1 MQKDL
6 SNELIRLKK
15 LYELSRTIS
24 GDPVEV
30 FRHIAKIIG
39 ELFELKIVC
48 LSKINGDQLDF
59 LAIYHEG
66 QIFTDAGSCELAI
79 TPCATVEMAQDVQIY
94 DHVKERFP
102 DALFLQQHN
111 AHSYCGFPCLGNDG
125 KVKAVTCLLDD
136 KPREYTG
143 EDIEILRIFG
153 QRIGMEIERQEHIQ
167 SVKASQQRIE
177 FLAHHDILTELPN
190 RILLTERFKLAIA
203 QVKREEILVGLI
215 SLDLDHFK
223 VINDSLGH
231 HTGDL
236 LLKEV
241 VGRLKTCVRDVDTI
255 SRQGGDQFIILLP
268 DIHAANDVAIV
279 AQKILEIFKN
289 PFLIDGDSV
298 KITASL
304 GIVLFPKDGNDLSQ
318 LLQYADTAMYHAKDS
333 GGNGCQFFN
342 EEMAASSKERLHI
355 LNHIRQAL
363 EFNQFKLH
371 YQSQV
376 DTVTRK
382 IIACEALIRW
392 ETPDGFIPPG
402 KFIPVAENSGIIL
415 EIDAWVVD
423 AACRQAKIWQDAG
436 TPLVVAVNI
445 SASQFKRGDI
455 IDLVSTALERHQLD
469 PSLLEIEL
477 TESILIHDTETMRQ
491 VLSQLKQLGIKFSI
505 DDFGTG
511 YSNLSYL
518 RMLHLDKI
526 KIDQSFIT
534 HMATNENDKVIVRST
549 IDLAHNLGLK
559 VIAEGVETA
568 SAVELLEE
576 FGCDQ
581 LQGYH
586 FGKPMPPEL
595 FVNFTK

>member
-15 LYELSRTIS
+15 LYELSMTIS
-24 GDPVEV
+24 GDPVDV
-30 FRHIAKIIG
+30 FKHIARIIG

-48 LSKINGDQLDF
+48 LSKINGDTLDF

-66 QIFTDAGSCELAI
+66 KIFTDAGSCELAI
-79 TPCATVEMAQDVQIY
+79 TPCATVEMTQDVRIY
-94 DHVKERFP
+94 DRVKERFP
-102 DALFLQQHN
+102 DAAFLQQHN
-111 AHSYCGFPCLGNDG
+111 AYSYCGFPCLGNDG

-136 KPREYTG
+136 KPREYTE
-143 EDIEILRIFG
+143 EDVEILRIFG

-167 SVKASQQRIE
+167 SVKESQQRIE
-177 FLAHHDILTELPN
+177 FLANHDFLTELPN
-190 RILLTERFKLAIA
+190 RFLLIERFKLAITQA
-203 QVKREEILVGLI
+203 KQEEAAVSLI

-223 VINDSLGH
+223 AVNDSLGH

-241 VGRLKTCVRDVDTI
+241 AGRLKTCVRDADII
-255 SRQGGDQFIILLP
+255 SRQGSDQFIILLS
-268 DIHAANDVAIV
+268 DIHGANDVTVV
-279 AQKILEIFKN
+279 AQNILEIFKN
-289 PFLIDGDSV
+289 PFLIDGNSL
-298 KITASL
+298 KISASL
-304 GIVLFPKDGNDLSQ
+304 GIVLFPKDGSDLSQ

-333 GGNGCQFFN
+333 GGNGYQFFN

-355 LNHIRQAL
+355 LNHLRQAL
-363 EFNQFKLH
+363 ELSQFKLH

-376 DTVTRK
+376 DTITRK

-392 ETPDGFIPPG
+392 ETQDGFIPPG

-415 EIDAWVVD
+415 DIDAWVVD
-423 AACRQAKIWQDAG
+423 AACRQAKIWQEAG
-436 TPLVVAVNI
+436 MPLLVAVNI
-445 SASQFKRGDI
+445 SASQFKRGNIVDV
-455 IDLVSTALERHQLD
+455 VSVSLEKHQLD
-469 PSLLEIEL
+469 PGLLEIEL
-477 TESILIHDTETMRQ
+477 TESILIHDTEIIRQ
-491 VLSQLKQLGIKFSI
+491 ALFQLKQLGVKLSI

-526 KIDQSFIT
+526 KIDQSFIK
-534 HMATNENDKVIVRST
+534 HMTTNENDKVIVRSA

-559 VIAEGVETA
+559 VVAEGVEMV

-581 LQGYH
+581 LQGYY
-586 FGKPMPPEL
+586 FGKPMSPEL
-595 FVNFTK
+595 FAGFIK

>member
-6 SNELIRLKK
+6 SNELVRLKK
-15 LYELSRTIS
+15 LYELSMTIS

-66 QIFTDAGSCELAI
+66 QIFTDAGSCNLAI
-79 TPCATVEMAQDVQIY
+79 TPCATVEMAQDVRIY

-136 KPREYTG
+136 KPRKYTE

-167 SVKASQQRIE
+167 SVKASQQQIE

-190 RILLTERFKLAIA
+190 RILLIERFKLAIA
-203 QVKREEILVGLI
+203 SVKREEVAVGLI

-223 VINDSLGH
+223 VVNDSFGH
-231 HTGDL
+231 HAGDL

-241 VGRLKTCVRDVDTI
+241 VSRLKTCVRDLDTI

-268 DIHAANDVAIV
+268 DIYEANDVAIV
-279 AQKILEIFKN
+279 AQKILEIFRN

-298 KITASL
+298 KIAASL

-333 GGNGCQFFN
+333 GGNG
-342 EEMAASSKERLHI
+342 
-355 LNHIRQAL
+355 
-363 EFNQFKLH
+363 
-371 YQSQV
+371 YQ
-376 DTVTRK
+376 
-382 IIACEALIRW
+382 
-392 ETPDGFIPPG
+392 
-402 KFIPVAENSGIIL
+402 
-415 EIDAWVVD
+415 
-423 AACRQAKIWQDAG
+423 
-436 TPLVVAVNI
+436 
-445 SASQFKRGDI
+445 
-455 IDLVSTALERHQLD
+455 
-469 PSLLEIEL
+469 
-477 TESILIHDTETMRQ
+477 
-491 VLSQLKQLGIKFSI
+491 
-505 DDFGTG
+505 
-511 YSNLSYL
+511 
-518 RMLHLDKI
+518 
-526 KIDQSFIT
+526 
-534 HMATNENDKVIVRST
+534 
-549 IDLAHNLGLK
+549 
-559 VIAEGVETA
+559 
-568 SAVELLEE
+568 
-576 FGCDQ
+576 
-581 LQGYH
+581 
-586 FGKPMPPEL
+586 
-595 FVNFTK
+595 

>member
-6 SNELIRLKK
+6 SNELVRLKK
-15 LYELSRTIS
+15 LYELSMTIS

-30 FRHIAKIIG
+30 FSHIAKIIG

-66 QIFTDAGSCELAI
+66 QIFTDAGSCNLAI
-79 TPCATVEMAQDVQIY
+79 TPCATVEMAQDVRIY

-136 KPREYTG
+136 KPREYTE
-143 EDIEILRIFG
+143 EDIEKLRIFG

-167 SVKASQQRIE
+167 SVKASQQQIE

-190 RILLTERFKLAIA
+190 RILLIERFKLAIA
-203 QVKREEILVGLI
+203 SVKREEVAVGLI

-223 VINDSLGH
+223 VVNDSFGH
-231 HTGDL
+231 HAGDL

-241 VGRLKTCVRDVDTI
+241 VSRLKTCVRDLDTI

-268 DIHAANDVAIV
+268 DIYEANDVAIV
-279 AQKILEIFKN
+279 AQKILEIFRN

-333 GGNGCQFFN
+333 GGNGYQFFN
-342 EEMAASSKERLHI
+342 EAMAASSKERLHI

-363 EFNQFKLH
+363 GFNQFKLY

-376 DTVTRK
+376 DTITRK
-382 IIACEALIRW
+382 IIA
-392 ETPDGFIPPG
+392 TGF
-402 KFIPVAENSGIIL
+402 E
-415 EIDAWVVD
+415 
-423 AACRQAKIWQDAG
+423 
-436 TPLVVAVNI
+436 
-445 SASQFKRGDI
+445 
-455 IDLVSTALERHQLD
+455 
-469 PSLLEIEL
+469 
-477 TESILIHDTETMRQ
+477 
-491 VLSQLKQLGIKFSI
+491 
-505 DDFGTG
+505 
-511 YSNLSYL
+511 
-518 RMLHLDKI
+518 
-526 KIDQSFIT
+526 
-534 HMATNENDKVIVRST
+534 
-549 IDLAHNLGLK
+549 
-559 VIAEGVETA
+559 
-568 SAVELLEE
+568 
-576 FGCDQ
+576 
-581 LQGYH
+581 
-586 FGKPMPPEL
+586 
-595 FVNFTK
+595 

>member
-1 MQKDL
+1 M
-6 SNELIRLKK
+6 R
-15 LYELSRTIS
+15 
-24 GDPVEV
+24 
-30 FRHIAKIIG
+30 
-39 ELFELKIVC
+39 
-48 LSKINGDQLDF
+48 
-59 LAIYHEG
+59 
-66 QIFTDAGSCELAI
+66 
-79 TPCATVEMAQDVQIY
+79 IY

-136 KPREYTG
+136 KSREYTE

-190 RILLTERFKLAIA
+190 RILLIERFNLAIA
-203 QVKREEILVGLI
+203 PVQREEIAVSLI

-223 VINDSLGH
+223 VINDSFGH
-231 HTGDL
+231 QTGDF

-241 VGRLKTCVRDVDTI
+241 AVRLKTCVRDTDTI
-255 SRQGGDQFIILLP
+255 SRQGGDQFIILLS
-268 DIHAANDVAIV
+268 DIHEANDVAIV

-289 PFLIDGDSV
+289 PFLMDGDSI
-298 KITASL
+298 KISASL

-333 GGNGCQFFN
+333 GGNGYQFFN
-342 EEMAASSKERLHI
+342 EAMAASSKERLHI

-363 EFNQFKLH
+363 GFNQFKLY

-376 DTVTRK
+376 DTITRK

-392 ETPDGFIPPG
+392 EAPDGFIPPG

-415 EIDAWVVD
+415 EIDSWVVD
-423 AACRQAKIWQDAG
+423 AACCQAKIWQDAG
-436 TPLVVAVNI
+436 APLVVAVNI
-445 SASQFKRGDI
+445 SASQFKRGNI
-455 IDLVSTALERHQLD
+455 IELVSTALERHQLD

-477 TESILIHDTETMRQ
+477 TESILIHDTETIRQ
-491 VLSQLKQLGIKFSI
+491 VLSQLKQLGIKLSI

-534 HMATNENDKVIVRST
+534 HMAINENDKVIVRST

-568 SAVELLEE
+568 GAVELLEE

-586 FGKPMPPEL
+586 FGKPMQPEL
-595 FVNFTK
+595 FMNFIK